1 MATII
6 DYSEVLADLQ
16 AQFSDT
22 TAQMDAAM
30 DKMAVL
36 ITGIK
41 AIERLARY
49 SRPQIAAPKR
59 IASGSQG
66 ESVLALFI
74 PGSVMTP
81 ADISATLGINPH
93 HAAMAMARLVT
104 AGKILR
110 VQPGQYILPLPA
122 DASDSVEAKG
132 EQW

>member
-49 SRPQIAAPKR
+49 SRP
-59 IASGSQG
+59 SGSQG

-81 ADISATLGINPH
+81 ADVSATLGINPH